1 MNTPPLPQ
9 LTRAAAL
16 PQEPKLPQAQLNR
29 LLESLPAQDW
39 QRLRLQL
46 EGVVLPLGHVLY
58 ESGVPPTHAYFPT
71 TAIASLMYVTESG
84 ASFEVAAVGNEGIVG
99 TTLFMGG
106 GSTPGRAVVRSA
118 GHAWRMPARV
128 LQENF
133 RTCLPLTHLLLRY
146 TQALIA
152 QMSQMAVCN
161 RHHSIEQRLSL
172 WLLQTLDRLP
182 SPELLATHEL
192 IAHAL
197 GVRRESVTQAMQT
210 LQHADLLHA
219 NRGHIE
225 VVDRPGLER
234 HACECYAVLRREV
247 QRLLPKLPD

>member
-1 MNTPPLPQ
+1 M
-9 LTRAAAL
+9 
-16 PQEPKLPQAQLNR
+16 
-29 LLESLPAQDW
+29 
-39 QRLRLQL
+39 
-46 EGVVLPLGHVLY
+46 
-58 ESGVPPTHAYFPT
+58 
-71 TAIASLMYVTESG
+71 
-84 ASFEVAAVGNEGIVG
+84 VG

-133 RTCLPLTHLLLRY
+133 RSCLPMTHLLLRY

-182 SPELLATHEL
+182 GNTLLATHEL

-210 LQHADLLHA
+210 LQQAAVLSA
-219 NRGHIE
+219 SRGQIE
-225 VVDRPGLER
+225 VLDSTGLAQ
-234 HACECYAVLRREV
+234 HACECYGVLHREY
-247 QRLLPKLPD
+247 QRLLPKTSRPRA